1 MATELGKK
9 TMLSAFKQKKTP
21 TMFLSGFFKTPE
33 KNITRSNKVV
43 IDIKRNQEA
52 IAVDVIRGTQ
62 GRFNKNKRFTTKEY
76 TPPVYD
82 EYSSTF
88 EEEGNDRLP
97 GNTEYDDEEYL
108 ANFIARVTD
117 DQVEHQEKILR
128 SIEKQASD
136 VLFTG
141 TVQLINND
149 TIDYN
154 MKTEHQITVTTSWSD
169 VDNADPLGDL
179 QEAVDLN
186 RKDGKITSD
195 IVVMGQDAFTNFINT
210 KQIKELGDLR
220 RIDIMTITRPVAN
233 TEGASFHGMVSVGAY
248 ELQVWTYPQ
257 YYQVPTDFGL
267 PNEGELVPYV
277 PANYCC
283 VLGSAIRMDL
293 VYAGIPDII
302 RRVDPRLQA
311 FGINAMPVRV
321 ASDFHPYLYLDERM
335 VNIEAGVRSAPLCIP
350 TQIDGFSTID
360 TVAPA
365 P

>member
-9 TMLSAFKQKKTP
+9 TMLAAFKQKKTP

-33 KNITRSNKVV
+33 KNITRSTKVV

-52 IAVDVIRGTQ
+52 IAIDVIRGTQ

-128 SIEKQASD
+128 AIEKQASD
-136 VLFTG
+136 VMFTG
-141 TVQLINND
+141 TVPLINND
-149 TIDYN
+149 TIDY
-154 MKTEHQITVTTSWSD
+154 KQKATHQITTAISWVTSAT
-169 VDNADPLGDL
+169 AKPLTDL
-179 QEAVDLN
+179 QDAVDLN
-186 RKDGKITSD
+186 RKDGKINSD
-195 IVVMGQDAFTNFINT
+195 VVIMGQDAFTNFLNT
-210 KQIKELGDLR
+210 VQIKELGDLR
-220 RIDIMTITRPVAN
+220 RIDILTVTKPVLN
-233 TEGASFHGMVSVGAY
+233 TEGAAFHGMIAVGAY

-257 YYQVPTDFGL
+257 FYQVPLNFGL

-277 PANYCC
+277 PTNFCA
-283 VLGSAIRMDL
+283 VLGSAIRFDL
-293 VYAGIPDII
+293 VYAGIPDIV
-302 RRVDPRLQA
+302 RRIDPRLQA
-311 FGINAMPVRV
+311 FGIEGMPVRV
-321 ASDFHPYLYLDERM
+321 ASDFHPYLYLDNRM

-350 TQIDGFSTID
+350 TQIDGYSTID
-360 TVAPA
+360 TVQAT
-365 P
+365 